1 MDLVYLA
8 GLFGLIGLVLWAA
21 TRHNEIFRVTI
32 TKGRVTVV
40 RGRVPPSFLGDLREV
55 VKHVQDGT
63 IRAVKQGGE
72 GRLVVSSSI
81 DERTAQRL
89 RNAYAIYPGKRL

>member
-1 MDLVYLA
+1 MDLVYVA

-21 TRHNEIFRVTI
+21 RRHNELFRVTI
-32 TKGRVTVV
+32 T
-40 RGRVPPSFLGDLREV
+40 RGRVAVTRGRVAPSFLGDLREIAR
-55 VKHVQDGT
+55 HVEAGT
-63 IRAVKQGGE
+63 IRAVREGGE
-72 GRLVVSSSI
+72 GRLVISASI